1 MDNNNNLLFIYKE
14 WVENEIK
21 KEIPNMNENIS
32 SSRLEAMKLKYLFS
46 KFIAENLNDKENMK
60 IEELAYW

>member
-1 MDNNNNLLFIYKE
+1 
-14 WVENEIK
+14 
-21 KEIPNMNENIS
+21 MNENIS

-60 IEELAYW
+60 IEELAY